1 MATRYKAIRAC
12 FYGPPGYH
20 TLFNV
25 GDFLTEGW
33 EPNHHFVPEHSF
45 EGGADDAILG
55 SGDDPRSTKKMAFDL
70 KAVHGVELP
79 AGTTRKEVFTAW
91 VHAEQAARPVVKP
104 EPVEIVSVDPLGTLK
119 FADLTEKDIEALK
132 AKEIIASME
141 FRFGL
146 EVKHAGKSKRELVE
160 LGAELES
167 KQVGARA
174 P

>member
-55 SGDDPRSTKKMAFDL
+55 SGDDPRSTKK
-70 KAVHGVELP
+70 
-79 AGTTRKEVFTAW
+79 
-91 VHAEQAARPVVKP
+91 
-104 EPVEIVSVDPLGTLK
+104 
-119 FADLTEKDIEALK
+119 
-132 AKEIIASME
+132 IASGWE
-141 FRFGL
+141 YLIPESIPFLGRQ
-146 EVKHAGKSKRELVE
+146 EKS
-160 LGAELES
+160 
-167 KQVGARA
+167 
-174 P
+174 